1 MTSLQIILLIVFWLI
16 VGGLSYAL
24 VYPYVD
30 TLMQKVILNV
40 IGIPS
45 LFAMFLPMIRG
56 ERPAMIAV
64 YFGYF
69 GVAIAITTALFHF
82 IEQKYRR
89 K

>member
-16 VGGLSYAL
+16 VGGLSHAL

-64 YFGYF
+64 YFG
-69 GVAIAITTALFHF
+69 VAIAITTALFHF